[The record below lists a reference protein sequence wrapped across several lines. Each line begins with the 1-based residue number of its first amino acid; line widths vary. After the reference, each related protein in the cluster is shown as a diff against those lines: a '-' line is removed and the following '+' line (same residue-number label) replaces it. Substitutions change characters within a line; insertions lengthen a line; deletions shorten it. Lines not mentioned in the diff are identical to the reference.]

1 MPWYDYAALDARG
14 QTRSGTLEAPSDN
27 AARNDL
33 ERRGWVPVSLAPSTG
48 GVPPGR
54 LWAGRFTG
62 RDLTLTTR
70 QLATLVEVAPLEE
83 ALRTLASQ
91 AEKPAVRRTLAGVHA
106 GITEGQRL
114 SQAMARQGRAFPPLY
129 RAMVAAG
136 EGTGALPQILQRL
149 ADLHERQQQV
159 RGKLLASLA
168 YPAVLAVVAM
178 GVVIALMTFVVPKVV
193 EQFDSM
199 GRALPWLTRAV
210 ITVSELLTGWGWLLA
225 SLLALGAFGF
235 SRLLR
240 QEGFRLR
247 FDRWLL
253 GLPGLGKLIRDL
265 HAARLARTLSVMLA
279 SGLPILEGLRATID
293 TVGNRVLRHAT
304 RGMADAIREGGSLSQ
319 AMRAAG
325 TFPPILLY
333 MAASGEASGQLGT
346 MLERAADYLER
357 EFSTFTSALM
367 SLLEPGIIVLMG
379 AIVAVIVLSILL
391 PILQF
396 NSMVGR

>member
-159 RGKLLASLA
+159 RGKLLATLV
-168 YPAVLAVVAM
+168 YPGVLAVVAM

-367 SLLEPGIIVLMG
+367 SLLEPAIIVLMG

>member
-1 MPWYDYAALDARG
+1 MPWYDYAALDTRG
-14 QTRSGTLEAPSDN
+14 HTRTGTLEAPSEST
-27 AARNDL
+27 ARGELD
-33 ERRGWVPVSLAPSTG
+33 RRGWVPVSLTTSTQG
-48 GVPPGR
+48 APPGR
-54 LWAGRFTG
+54 LWSGRFNG

-91 AEKPAVRRTLAGVHA
+91 AEKPAVRRTLSGVHA
-106 GITEGQRL
+106 GIVEGQRL
-114 SQAMARQGRAFPPLY
+114 SQAMSNQGRAFPPLY
-129 RAMVAAG
+129 RAMIAAG

-159 RGKLLASLA
+159 RGKLLATLI
-168 YPAVLAVVAM
+168 YPTVLAVVAM

-210 ITVSELLTGWGWLLA
+210 IAVSDLLTGWGWLLVLA
-225 SLLALGAFGF
+225 LALGAFGLSNLF
-235 SRLLR
+235 R
-240 QEGFRLR
+240 QEAFRLR
-247 FDRWLL
+247 FDHWLL
-253 GLPGLGKLIRDL
+253 GLPGVGKLIRNL

-279 SGLPILEGLRATID
+279 SGLPMLEGLRATVD
-293 TVGNRVLRHAT
+293 TVGNRVLRNAT
-304 RGMADAIREGGSLSQ
+304 RAMAESIREGGSLSQ
-319 AMRAAG
+319 AMRSAG
-325 TFPPILLY
+325 IFPPILLY
-333 MAASGEASGQLGT
+333 MAASGEASGQLGV

-357 EFSTFTSALM
+357 EFGTFTSALM
-367 SLLEPGIIVLMG
+367 SLLEPAIIVLMG
-379 AIVAVIVLSILL
+379 AIVAAIVLSILL

>member
-367 SLLEPGIIVLMG
+367 SLLEPAIIVLMG